1 MEENNSVQKKI
12 NPCALVSF
20 IFSLVGIIVAGLP
33 CGIVA
38 TITGII
44 GLVTFKEETQ
54 KGKGFAIA
62 GLVIGII
69 DVVIM
74 VIYIFMNAANVL
86 STL

>member
-1 MEENNSVQKKI
+1 MEENNNVQKKV
-12 NPCALVSF
+12 NVCGLVSF
-20 IFSLVGIIVAGLP
+20 IFSLVGIVVAGLP

-44 GLVTFKEETQ
+44 GLVTFKSETQ

-62 GLVIGII
+62 GLTIGII

-74 VIYIFMNAANVL
+74 IIYIVMNVAKVV
-86 STL
+86 S